1 MTGEHEYCGGIGCCR
16 SVIETI
22 VGDGDRDAQAISD
35 LIAQRE
41 ADDNETASDGGE
53 L

>member
-16 SVIETI
+16 SVIET